1 MDKAVLLVVDI
12 QTVIMEEHPYNEE
25 NFIDGVKKMIAYARA
40 KEIEVIY
47 VRHNDGPGSN
57 MDYGSREWQIHSEV
71 TPLESDKIFEKRYNS
86 AFRQT
91 GLKDYLDGK
100 NITKIYLVGLQT
112 EYCIDA
118 TCKSAFEQ
126 EYEVI
131 IPEGTNSTVD
141 NKLMTGKQV
150 YEYFNFSL
158 WNNRFAKVI
167 PLEEVL
173 NQ

>member
-1 MDKAVLLVVDI
+1 M
-12 QTVIMEEHPYNEE
+12 
-25 NFIDGVKKMIAYARA
+25 
-40 KEIEVIY
+40 KE
-47 VRHNDGPGSN
+47 
-57 MDYGSREWQIHSEV
+57 
-71 TPLESDKIFEKRYNS
+71 
-86 AFRQT
+86 
-91 GLKDYLDGK
+91 YLDSK
-100 NITKIYLVGLQT
+100 DINKIYLVGLQT

-141 NKLMTGKQV
+141 NQFMTGKQV
-150 YEYFNFSL
+150 YEYFNFAL

-167 PLEEVL
+167 PLEEIL